1 MPTSSAFVRPVGACK
16 CVSTQLSVH
25 VFENLV
31 GPQERLTAVQGCVTD
46 TRIHTHT
53 HVRLHLSMCVHI
65 IQFSVCDTVHCECG
79 KNSQCVQLTKLEMC
93 GLTQPSVCMS
103 QEQ

>member
-1 MPTSSAFVRPVGACK
+1 MPTCSAFVRPVGACK
-16 CVSTQLSVH
+16 CVSTELSVH

-53 HVRLHLSMCVHI
+53 CETALVYVCTRH
-65 IQFSVCDTVHCECG
+65 SV
-79 KNSQCVQLTKLEMC
+79 QCV
-93 GLTQPSVCMS
+93 
-103 QEQ
+103 